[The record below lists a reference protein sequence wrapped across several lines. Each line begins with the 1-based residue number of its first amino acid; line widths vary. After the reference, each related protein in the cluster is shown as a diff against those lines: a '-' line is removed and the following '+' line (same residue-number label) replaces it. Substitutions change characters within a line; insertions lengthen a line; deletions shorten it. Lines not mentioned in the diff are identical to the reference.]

1 MGGFGSRSSL
11 WFSWLA
17 IRSSRNPSPDAG
29 MLVIRI
35 AACTGWCYR
44 AHVMS
49 SALHTPPPSDH
60 PTCTREPSEGC
71 VPVTSAVR
79 MPPALARSA
88 GHLEPRTLSCWTH
101 EEPPGGSRRNEGVST
116 LNTCTQPPRGRAGHS
131 LTYSSLVHGN
141 KMTSTHPHIFR
152 HFPKKKRDFSW
163 GWPCPSDPAMI
174 GLLLS
179 APAPLTGNPKRVLRS
194 CSSLPSWMWAIF
206 LTSALWK
213 SKVILWCF
221 PFFTWL
227 QNDYYYWFSKNI
239 YNFLMLREEFD
250 KYVKSSLLQSPIWV
264 GTSSPFITR
273 STVRNLKNVLLG
285 KDENQRERTDDF
297 TLFLFTFITI
307 FIVTS
312 RGRLFQQQ
320 Q

>member
-1 MGGFGSRSSL
+1 MVFLTSYQK
-11 WFSWLA
+11 FSKS
-17 IRSSRNPSPDAG
+17 ITRCRDASHSNSG
-29 MLVIRI
+29 
-35 AACTGWCYR
+35 CTGWCYR

-49 SALHTPPPSDH
+49 SALHTPPPSDR

-101 EEPPGGSRRNEGVST
+101 EEPPGGSRRNEGAST

-179 APAPLTGNPKRVLRS
+179 ARPPSLEIPKGFWDHVQVYPLGCGR
-194 CSSLPSWMWAIF
+194 
-206 LTSALWK
+206 
-213 SKVILWCF
+213 
-221 PFFTWL
+221 FF
-227 QNDYYYWFSKNI
+227 
-239 YNFLMLREEFD
+239 
-250 KYVKSSLLQSPIWV
+250 
-264 GTSSPFITR
+264 
-273 STVRNLKNVLLG
+273 
-285 KDENQRERTDDF
+285 
-297 TLFLFTFITI
+297 
-307 FIVTS
+307 
-312 RGRLFQQQ
+312 
-320 Q
+320 